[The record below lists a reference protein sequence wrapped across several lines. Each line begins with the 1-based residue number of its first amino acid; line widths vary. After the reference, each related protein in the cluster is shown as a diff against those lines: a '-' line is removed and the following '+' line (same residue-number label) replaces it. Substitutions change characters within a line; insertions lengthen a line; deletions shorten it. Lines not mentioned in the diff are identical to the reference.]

1 MSALTSRVFA
11 VVPAA
16 GVGSRMQADR
26 PKQYLKL
33 HDQTIMEHT
42 LNQLLSFP
50 PIENIIL
57 PISNGDEYWPD
68 ISLNG
73 HPKIMSCEGGAERFE
88 SVLNGLNKLLESGAQ
103 KSDWVMVHDV
113 ARPCIQHHDLQ
124 KLLDSTSEQG
134 SILGAQVRDTM
145 KRTNEKGEIIN
156 TVERENLWHALTP
169 QLAPI
174 GVLKDAIESAIKD
187 GVNITDEASALEHV
201 GLTPKMVAGAPS
213 NIKVTRP
220 EDLSLAEMY
229 LSNQVNS

>member
-26 PKQYLKL
+26 PKQYLSL

-42 LNQLLSFP
+42 LHQLLAFT
-50 PIENIIL
+50 PIEKIIL

-73 HPKIMSCEGGAERFE
+73 HPKIVSCEGGSERFE
-88 SVLNGLNKLLESGAQ
+88 SVLNGLNKLLECDA
-103 KSDWVMVHDV
+103 KDDDWVMVHDV
-113 ARPCIQHHDLQ
+113 ARPCIQHEDLQ
-124 KLLDSTSEQG
+124 KLINNACEQG
-134 SILGAQVRDTM
+134 AILGAQVRDTM
-145 KRTNEKGEIIN
+145 KRTNEKGEIVT
-156 TVERENLWHALTP
+156 TVEREYLWHALTP

-174 GVLKDAIESAIKD
+174 GILKNAIETAIKD
-187 GVNITDEASALEHV
+187 GVSITDEASALEHV

-220 EDLSLAEMY
+220 EDLSLAAMY
-229 LSNQVNS
+229 LSNQS

>member
-1 MSALTSRVFA
+1 MPAFSSRLFA

-33 HDQTIMEHT
+33 LDKTIMEHT
-42 LNQLLSFP
+42 LHQLLSFT
-50 PIENIIL
+50 PIEKIIL
-57 PISNGDEYWPD
+57 PISTEDEYWPEIPLKSD
-68 ISLNG
+68 SRIITCN
-73 HPKIMSCEGGAERFE
+73 GGAERFG
-88 SVLNGLNKLLESGAQ
+88 SVLNGLNKLLEIGAQ
-103 KSDWVMVHDV
+103 KNDWVMVHDV

-124 KLLDSTSEQG
+124 KLLDSASEQG

-145 KRTNEKGEIIN
+145 KRTNDKGEIIT
-156 TVERENLWHALTP
+156 TVERDNLWHALTP

-174 GVLKDAIESAIKD
+174 GVLKDAIEIAIKN

-201 GLTPKMVAGAPS
+201 GLTPKMVAGEPS